1 MIASGLS
8 FQRPLGTQQ
17 EIQVYGQLYL
27 LASRH
32 LTVGPPVKKGYGLQN
47 ITGHL
52 SM

>member
-1 MIASGLS
+1 MMDSGLS

-32 LTVGPPVKKGYGLQN
+32 LTVGPSVKKEHGLQN
-47 ITGHL
+47 TTGYP
-52 SM
+52 SI